1 MIGGDALP
9 YKQWHPQFVT
19 SLKEALS
26 DALPG
31 DVEIIPEQAL
41 SSKPLDIDVVVVKKR
56 KSARLRHPLADIFRT
71 YNLFE
76 FKNPD
81 DRLDS
86 NDYDKA
92 MAIARFC
99 PILDRQGE
107 DRGRRHLTAV
117 HEAP

>member
-1 MIGGDALP
+1 
-9 YKQWHPQFVT
+9 
-19 SLKEALS
+19 
-26 DALPG
+26 
-31 DVEIIPEQAL
+31 
-41 SSKPLDIDVVVVKKR
+41 VVVVKKR

-92 MAIARFC
+92 MAIARLYKVIKHGKMLTLDEITMTFISTRYPRAMFDMIRSRGLTLHRGN
-99 PILDRQGE
+99 PIPGIYRVEGE
-107 DRGRRHLTAV
+107 AILAQVIVLGRFWKA
-117 HEAP
+117 